1 MALIDGYCYSDLE
14 SPGKDEALWTLSRSR
29 LTASRRWMGTQQQQQ
44 CPGSRVH
51 TPHQHQHHQ
60 AAPLLTP
67 ADIDS
72 LTHVTILGGGVL
84 VAWNIA
90 GVEMFEGIMP
100 LYHP

>member
-29 LTASRRWMGTQQQQQ
+29 LTASRRWMGTQQ

-51 TPHQHQHHQ
+51 TPHQHQQQ
-60 AAPLLTP
+60 AAPLLSP

-72 LTHVTILGGGVL
+72 LTHVIIRGFLL
-84 VAWNIA
+84 LRISLKCLKA
-90 GVEMFEGIMP
+90 
-100 LYHP
+100 